1 MLQKNLEENIY
12 SKKNFNM
19 DLLKDNIPK
28 LVRKLAVPAM
38 IGTLFQTLYNVVDTF
53 FAGKISPEALS
64 ALSKSF
70 PIYFIIIATS
80 IGVTVA
86 GTSLIGNS
94 IGEKDNKKTLNY
106 FSHIIYYGILISI
119 FITFLGL
126 YLSERV
132 FFLMGSTEE
141 VVSLGL
147 EYTNIIYSG
156 SFLFI
161 LVVSLNSLLHAEG
174 DTKTYRNVLVLSFLL
189 NIILNPILI
198 FGFLFIPAFGV
209 KGIAIATIISQ
220 LVSFL
225 VILFKVLKNERVRK
239 ITSEYLV
246 PKFLFFKNIFFQSM
260 PISVSICGYAL
271 AAAIIFTY
279 VGQSGEYAVAG
290 YGVGTR
296 IEQVVLLPI
305 LGINT
310 AIISIIAQ
318 NYGANNLVRI
328 KETYFTAIKYA
339 FIIMITAG
347 TLVFLSASVITSFFS
362 SDPEVIEY
370 GKRYLKIS
378 AFVLPAYPVF
388 FLSNGFFMALKKS
401 ENAMISNFFRN
412 VLNPIAVFYFAKY
425 INASFETFFWLW
437 VGINWFFSISY
448 FFIII
453 YYFKLKLN
461 KSSTVVHP

>member
-1 MLQKNLEENIY
+1 
-12 SKKNFNM
+12 M

-38 IGTLFQTLYNVVDTF
+38 VGTLFQTLYNVVDTF
-53 FAGKISPEALS
+53 FAGKISAEALS

-106 FSHIIYYGILISI
+106 FSHIIYYAVLISI

-126 YLSERV
+126 YFSKQV
-132 FFLMGSTEE
+132 FYLMGSTQE
-141 VVSLGL
+141 VTSLGL
-147 EYTNIIYSG
+147 EYTNIIFSG

-209 KGIAIATIISQ
+209 KGIGIATIISQ

-225 VILFKVLKNERVRK
+225 IILFKVFKNERVRN

-347 TLVFLSASVITSFFS
+347 TLVFLSASVITGFFS
-362 SDPEVIEY
+362 NDPEVIEY

-412 VLNPIAVFYFAKY
+412 VLNPIVVFYIAKH
-425 INASFETFFWLW
+425 INASFETFFWIW

-453 YYFKLKLN
+453 YYFKIKLN

>member
-1 MLQKNLEENIY
+1 
-12 SKKNFNM
+12 M

-119 FITFLGL
+119 FITFIGL
-126 YLSERV
+126 YFSERV

-141 VVSLGL
+141 VASLGL

-174 DTKTYRNVLVLSFLL
+174 DTKTYRNVLVISFLL

-209 KGIAIATIISQ
+209 KGIGIATIISQ

-225 VILFKVLKNERVRK
+225 IILFKVLKNERVRN
-239 ITSEYLV
+239 ITNEYLV

-412 VLNPIAVFYFAKY
+412 VLNPIAVFYIAKY

-461 KSSTVVHP
+461 KPSTVVHP

>member
-1 MLQKNLEENIY
+1 
-12 SKKNFNM
+12 M

-38 IGTLFQTLYNVVDTF
+38 VGTLFQTLYNVVDTF

-126 YLSERV
+126 YFSERV

-141 VVSLGL
+141 VASLGL

-174 DTKTYRNVLVLSFLL
+174 DTKTYRNVLVISFLL

-209 KGIAIATIISQ
+209 KGIGIATIISQ

-225 VILFKVLKNERVRK
+225 IILFKVLKNERVRN
-239 ITSEYLV
+239 ISSEYLV

-412 VLNPIAVFYFAKY
+412 VLNPIVVFYIAKY
-425 INASFETFFWLW
+425 INASFETFFWIW

-453 YYFKLKLN
+453 YYFKIKLN

>member
-1 MLQKNLEENIY
+1 
-12 SKKNFNM
+12 M

-126 YLSERV
+126 YFSERV

-141 VVSLGL
+141 VASLGL

-174 DTKTYRNVLVLSFLL
+174 DTKTYRNVLVISFLL

-209 KGIAIATIISQ
+209 KGIGIATIISQ

-412 VLNPIAVFYFAKY
+412 VLNPIAVFYIAKY

-461 KSSTVVHP
+461 KPSTVVHP

>member
-1 MLQKNLEENIY
+1 
-12 SKKNFNM
+12 M
-19 DLLKDNIPK
+19 DLLKDNIPN

-38 IGTLFQTLYNVVDTF
+38 VGTLFQTLYNVVDTF

-94 IGEKDNKKTLNY
+94 IGENDNKKTLNY

-126 YLSERV
+126 FFSEKV

-141 VVSLGL
+141 VASLGL
-147 EYTNIIYSG
+147 EYTNVIYSG
-156 SFLFI
+156 SILFI

-209 KGIAIATIISQ
+209 KGIGIATIISQ

-225 VILFKVLKNERVRK
+225 IILFKVLKNERIKK
-239 ITSEYLV
+239 IPSEYLV

-339 FIIMITAG
+339 FIIMIIAG

-362 SDPEVIEY
+362 NDPEVIEY

-412 VLNPIAVFYFAKY
+412 VLNPIAVFYIAKY

-461 KSSTVVHP
+461 KSSTVVYP

>member
-1 MLQKNLEENIY
+1 MN
-12 SKKNFNM
+12 
-19 DLLKDNIPK
+19 LLKDNVPK

-38 IGTLFQTLYNVVDTF
+38 VGTLFQTLYNIVDTF

-94 IGEKDNKKTLNY
+94 IGEKNNKKTLYY
-106 FSHIIYYGILISI
+106 FSHIVYYGILVSI

-126 YLSERV
+126 YFAENV
-132 FFLMGSTEE
+132 FFLMGSTDE

-147 EYTNIIYSG
+147 DYTNIIYAG
-156 SFLFI
+156 SILFI

-174 DTKTYRNVLVLSFLL
+174 DTKTYRNVLILSFLL
-189 NIILNPILI
+189 NILLNPIFI

-209 KGIAIATIISQ
+209 KGIGIATIISQ
-220 LVSFL
+220 FVSFII
-225 VILFKVLKNERVRK
+225 ILFNVLKNPRVLK
-239 ITSEYLV
+239 ITNEFLL
-246 PKFLFFKNIFFQSM
+246 PKFIYFKNIFFQSM
-260 PISVSICGYAL
+260 PITISICGYAL

-318 NYGANNLVRI
+318 NYGAKNFDRI
-328 KETYFTAIKYA
+328 KQCYFTAIQYA
-339 FIIMITAG
+339 FIIMLTSGIIVFISAG
-347 TLVFLSASVITSFFS
+347 FITSIFS

-412 VLNPIAVFYFAKY
+412 VLNPIVVFYIAKH
-425 INASFETFFWLW
+425 IDASFETFFWIW

-448 FFIII
+448 FFVVV
-453 YYFKLKLN
+453 YYFKAKLN
-461 KSSTVVHP
+461 KSSAVVHP